1 MCWVLQ
7 KGSKS
12 VRAGVERTQKEDQH
26 FNNGDTYKSWGFKGK
41 LRKEGKGR
49 ERGDQFI

>member
-1 MCWVLQ
+1 
-7 KGSKS
+7 
-12 VRAGVERTQKEDQH
+12 VRAGVEKPKGGSTFQQWR
-26 FNNGDTYKSWGFKGK
+26 YKSRGFKGK